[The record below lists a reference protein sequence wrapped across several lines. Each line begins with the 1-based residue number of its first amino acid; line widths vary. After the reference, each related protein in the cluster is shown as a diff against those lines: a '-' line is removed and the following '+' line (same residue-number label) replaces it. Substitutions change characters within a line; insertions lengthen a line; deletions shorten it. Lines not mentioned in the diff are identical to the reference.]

1 MFYCLVYEH
10 LKFLTFVQGT
20 FLKIVISYPSHR
32 NRELWGCSY
41 PVDRGM
47 KKVNCQR
54 GLFWKYRLKLC
65 GDLWHRCC
73 RLV

>member
-10 LKFLTFVQGT
+10 LKFLTSVQGT
-20 FLKIVISYPSHR
+20 FLEIVISYPSHR
-32 NRELWGCSY
+32 NRGLWGCSC

-54 GLFWKYRLKLC
+54 ELF
-65 GDLWHRCC
+65 
-73 RLV
+73 